1 MHLGRRTVE
10 PAERPCR
17 WALGSAFI
25 AYDGLMPRGL
35 TVALLCLALP
45 SAAIVQEVGVLRVRI
60 VLGAAGQTSTP
71 VRRHALLISDNPA
84 SAAPR
89 RVLTSQDGTV
99 EVRLKPGNYTV
110 ESDRPVSFGGKAFQ
124 WTQFVD
130 VVAGADTVLEL
141 TEENAE
147 AASGT
152 ASPLEEDASSIATRW
167 QDSVVAVWSP
177 TARAS
182 GFLIDSKGLL
192 VTHAQAI
199 GEATRVEVQL
209 SRELKVPGLV
219 VATDVPRDVAI
230 VRIDATTTAEMKP
243 VPLGCGESPAAAAL
257 GERLIAVE
265 APLRQDKGTSS
276 GVVRRIAQDFVET
289 DITSGEGG
297 SGGPVFDIKGAVI
310 GMTSPRDDRALQGRG
325 DARVVRA
332 SEICTVAGLA
342 AAKLDSVASPPPTRL
357 PVEPDRPYPT
367 AILENLVSRR
377 AGNLNPYRMT
387 ASEFEVAF
395 LTPVH
400 VYHGQQ
406 RGAGRGSSGPPDAAW
421 LLERLST
428 DFGNWSEYV
437 DDLPPVLM
445 VRVTPKLVE
454 SFWAKIARG
463 AAYTQGVAL
472 PAIKHLESGFA
483 GLRLYCGDTEVTPIH
498 PFVIEQEVSDTQT
511 VREGL
516 YVFEPGAVSPD
527 CGGVKVSLF
536 SEKDPEK
543 GDTRV
548 VEEKVIRQVWEDFG
562 PYREQP

>member
-1 MHLGRRTVE
+1 ML
-10 PAERPCR
+10 
-17 WALGSAFI
+17 
-25 AYDGLMPRGL
+25 RGL
-35 TVALLCLALP
+35 TAALFLLALP
-45 SAAIVQEVGVLRVRI
+45 SAAIVQEVGILRVRI
-60 VLGAAGQTSTP
+60 VLGGSGQTSTP

-110 ESDRPVSFGGKAFQ
+110 ESDRPVSFGGKAYQ
-124 WTQFVD
+124 WTQLVD

-147 AASGT
+147 AASSA

-167 QDSVVAVWSP
+167 QDSVVAVWTP

-182 GFLIDSKGLL
+182 GFLIDSTGLL

-199 GEATRVEVQL
+199 GEATKVEVQL
-209 SRELKVPGLV
+209 SRETKVSGQV
-219 VATDVPRDVAI
+219 VAADVPRDVAV
-230 VRIDATTTAEMKP
+230 VRIDAAMAAEMKP
-243 VPLGCGESPAAAAL
+243 VPLGCGEPAPAAAA
-257 GERLIAVE
+257 GERLLAIE

-276 GVVRRIAQDFVET
+276 GVVRRIAQGFVET

-297 SGGPVFDIKGAVI
+297 SGGPVFNVKGAVI
-310 GMTSPRDDRALQGRG
+310 GMTSPRDERALLGRG

-332 SEICTVAGLA
+332 SEICAVADLA
-342 AAKLDSVASPPPTRL
+342 AARLDSVASPPPTRL
-357 PVEPDRPYPT
+357 PVEPDKPYPT
-367 AILENLVSRR
+367 AILEGLVSRR

-406 RGAGRGSSGPPDAAW
+406 RGAGRSSGSPDAAW

-445 VRVTPKLVE
+445 IRVTPKLVE
-454 SFWAKIARG
+454 SFWAKVARG

-472 PAIKHLESGFA
+472 PPIKHLESGFA
-483 GLRLYCGDTEVTPIH
+483 GLRVFCGDTEVTPIH

-516 YVFEPGAVSPD
+516 YVFDPGAVSPE
-527 CGGVKVSLF
+527 CGAVKLSLF
-536 SEKDPEK
+536 SQKDPEK

-548 VEEKVIRQVWEDFG
+548 VEEKVIRQVWEDFA

>member
-1 MHLGRRTVE
+1 ML
-10 PAERPCR
+10 
-17 WALGSAFI
+17 
-25 AYDGLMPRGL
+25 RGL
-35 TVALLCLALP
+35 TVALFCLALP
-45 SAAIVQEVGVLRVRI
+45 SAAVVQEVGVLRVRI
-60 VLGAAGQTSTP
+60 VLGGSGQTPTP

-110 ESDRPVSFGGKAFQ
+110 ESDRPVSFGGKAYQ

-141 TEENAE
+141 TETNAD

-167 QDSVVAVWSP
+167 QDSVVAVWTP

-199 GEATRVEVQL
+199 GESTKVEVQL
-209 SRELKVPGLV
+209 SRETKVPGQV
-219 VATDVPRDVAI
+219 VATDAPRDVAI
-230 VRIDATTTAEMKP
+230 VRIDTTTTGEMKP
-243 VPLGCGESPAAAAL
+243 VPLGCGEPPPAAAA
-257 GERLIAVE
+257 GDRLFAIE

-276 GVVRRIAQDFVET
+276 GVVRRIAQGFVET

-297 SGGPVFDIKGAVI
+297 AGGPVFDVTGAVI
-310 GMTSPRDDRALQGRG
+310 GMTSPRDERALQGRG

-332 SEICTVAGLA
+332 IEICAVADVA
-342 AAKLDSVASPPPTRL
+342 AAKLGSVAPLPPTRL
-357 PVEPDRPYPT
+357 PVEPDRPYP
-367 AILENLVSRR
+367 AEILERLVSRR

-387 ASEFEVAF
+387 ASEFEIAF

-406 RGAGRGSSGPPDAAW
+406 RESGGRSTSSPDAAW

-437 DDLPPVLM
+437 DDVPPVLM
-445 VRVTPKLVE
+445 IRVTPKLVE
-454 SFWAKIARG
+454 SFWARIARG

-472 PAIKHLESGFA
+472 PPIKHLESGFA
-483 GLRLYCGDTEVTPIH
+483 GLRLFCGDTEVTPIH

-516 YVFEPGAVSPD
+516 YVFDPGAVSPD
-527 CGGVKVSLF
+527 CGAVKVSLF
-536 SEKDPEK
+536 SAKNPEK

-548 VEEKVIRQVWEDFG
+548 VDEKVVRQVWEDFA